1 MASPRHG
8 AAEGHEHEA
17 GASLLHEELS
27 ARLRGKPY
35 RRDSFLGAAG
45 AHTATM
51 ATADAGAGAGGGVA
65 QDALTAR
72 VLAELARAVPPTP

>member
-45 AHTATM
+45 AHKATM
-51 ATADAGAGAGGGVA
+51 ATADASAGGGGA
-65 QDALTAR
+65 QDALTASR